1 MVGMSAVS
9 LLVLSLVSISSLVG
23 RRFSAQ
29 ATALE
34 ESELLHRE
42 LEKVFDQLKKSE
54 NRLRVLIETIPAL
67 AWTSRADG
75 SYDFVNR
82 RWAEYTGLSLEHTE
96 GAAPLTPFHPEDI
109 RAQLDRRRSALATG
123 EAFDNEARG

>member
-42 LEKVFDQLKKSE
+42 LAKVFDELKKSE
-54 NRLRVLIETIPAL
+54 DRLRVLIETIPAL
-67 AWTSRADG
+67 AWTSLADG
-75 SYDFVNR
+75 SNDFVNR
-82 RWAEYTGLSLEHTE
+82 RWLEYTGIPLEQMQSAGT
-96 GAAPLTPFHPEDI
+96 PPPFHPEDTDKH
-109 RAQLDRRRSALATG
+109 LDKC
-123 EAFDNEARG
+123 